1 MALMVSVSGIR
12 GIFGSDLTPEN
23 LSRFTAAYGSWLQG
37 GTVVV
42 GRDSRIS
49 GKICEDI
56 VVATLRSVGCKVIRV
71 GIVPTP
77 TVAMGV
83 LKHKAQGGII
93 ISASHNPG
101 EWNALKLLNSKSE
114 FLDAD
119 QGNAVMELADK
130 GAFSYV
136 DAFHLGE
143 EIEDTT
149 LLDYHIDTILALP
162 FIDADR
168 IASKNFK
175 VAVDAVN
182 GAGSY
187 AIPALLERLGARVS
201 AIHCTP
207 NGHFPHNP
215 EPLPEHLGEICE
227 LVKKEQADLGVV
239 TDPDADRLA
248 LVDDKG
254 RLFGEEYTQAT
265 AFDFILSKNPGPS
278 ATNLS
283 SSRIC
288 DEVAA
293 KYGQKCHRSA
303 VGEINVV
310 KKMQEVGAVIGGEG
324 NGGVILPD
332 LHYGRDAL
340 VGVAI
345 TLQLLAER
353 DLSASEYRDSWP
365 TFHMSKNK
373 IQLDQLGAQ
382 ASEVLS
388 MIQDHYA
395 DLKPDTTDG
404 VKVNFEEGWVHLRPS
419 NTEPIVRIYAEGP
432 SVEAAHAFAKR
443 IKHQIASRFGVLLLV
458 LWAFVGLSCAQKNEP
473 ISSQDSYESS
483 RAQTAQS
490 LSVDSASMEATL
502 DTLTSRTEQQQDWV
516 YTEQDVAI
524 FHEVMMQFSPN
535 ENEGVAELI
544 PKIGR
549 FFEGQPYV
557 AHALEVTDQ
566 EQLIINLRELDCTT
580 YAEHLLALSRTLK
593 SETKSFE
600 HYAKELEAI
609 RYRDGKRGAY
619 TSRLHYFSEWIYDNA
634 ASGLVETPADQFG
647 APYPNRLGFMSE
659 HPDAYKHLASNPSY
673 VVQIQQIEQELS
685 SKRYAYIPKENYAA
699 MEAQLNEGDIVG
711 FTTDISGLDVSHVGI
726 VVQVQGKFHLMHAS
740 QTNQK
745 VEVSKE
751 PLSYFLR
758 PASKH
763 TGIMVARPTDV

>member
-1 MALMVSVSGIR
+1 MALMISVSGIR

-23 LSRFTAAYGSWLQG
+23 LSRFTAAYGSWLEG

-49 GKICEDI
+49 GKLCEDI
-56 VVATLRSVGCKVIRV
+56 VVATLRSVGCTVIRA

-101 EWNALKLLNSKSE
+101 EWNALKLLNNKSE
-114 FLDAD
+114 FLDAE
-119 QGNAVMELADK
+119 QGKAVIGRADK
-130 GAFSYV
+130 GNFSYA

-143 EIEDTT
+143 EIVDDT

-162 FIDADR
+162 FIDADQ
-168 IASKNFK
+168 ISSKRFK

-187 AIPALLERLGARVS
+187 AVPRLLERLGVSVS

-227 LVKKEQADLGVV
+227 LVKTEQADLGVV

-265 AFDFILSKNPGPS
+265 AFDFILSKNPGAS

-293 KYGQKCHRSA
+293 KYGQECYRSA

-340 VGVAI
+340 VGIAI

-353 DLSASEYRDSWP
+353 ELSSSEYRDSWP
-365 TFHMSKNK
+365 SFHMSKNK
-373 IQLDQLGAQ
+373 IQLDDLGAQ
-382 ASEVLS
+382 ASQVLD
-388 MIQDHYA
+388 MIENHYA
-395 DLKPDTTDG
+395 SLSPDTTDG

-432 SVEAAHAFAKR
+432 SLESAHAFAKR
-443 IKHQIASRFGVLLLV
+443 IKDQIAASFGVILLV
-458 LWAFVGLSCAQKNEP
+458 LWAFVGLSCTPGDQEAIPANSSVYSSEESAQLYASN
-473 ISSQDSYESS
+473 
-483 RAQTAQS
+483 
-490 LSVDSASMEATL
+490 SASHQTPL
-502 DTLTSRTEQQQDWV
+502 DGFSSENEQHQDWV

-524 FHEVMMQFSPN
+524 FHEVMKQFSPN
-535 ENEGVAELI
+535 KDERVAELL

-593 SETKSFE
+593 SEAQSFE

-609 RYRDGKRGAY
+609 RYRDSKRGAY

-634 ASGLVETPADQFG
+634 ETGIVETPTDQFG
-647 APYPNRLGFMSE
+647 ASYANELGFMSE
-659 HPDAYKHLASNPSY
+659 HPDAYKHLANNPSY
-673 VVQIQQIEQELS
+673 VEQIQQIEQELS
-685 SKRYAYIPKENYAA
+685 NKNYSYIPKEDYAA
-699 MEAQLNEGDIVG
+699 MEAQLEEGDIVG
-711 FTTDISGLDVSHVGI
+711 FTTDISGLDVSHVGVI
-726 VVQVQGKFHLMHAS
+726 VQVQGKFHLMHAS
-740 QTNQK
+740 QSKQK

-763 TGIMVARPTDV
+763 TGIMIARPTNV